1 MTRRPR
7 LPEAEDNEHTAMG
20 SYESFGDA
28 GRITP
33 ATRLECKVCWY
44 IYDPAEGDVVWQ
56 IPPGTPLH
64 ALPPHW
70 TCPNCSATKDQ
81 FLVLPDA

>member
-1 MTRRPR
+1 MLR
-7 LPEAEDNEHTAMG
+7 
-20 SYESFGDA
+20 ESPMSDHETFGDA
-28 GRITP
+28 GRI
-33 ATRLECKVCWY
+33 
-44 IYDPAEGDVVWQ
+44 VVWQ
-56 IPPGTPLH
+56 IPPGTTFS